1 MLSLA
6 TRRGGAIDDRAHVS
20 AEAFGELFRAVCA
33 WGRWAEGEQRGAL
46 HYLTPERVAAAAG
59 LVRTGITVTLSLPL
73 ATDPAPGNPAPA
85 EHHMTMLGD
94 RDIGSGSLRF
104 AKDYVGVDYHNDGHS
119 HIDAF
124 CHVAY
129 QGSLYNGHPAET
141 VTEAGAGVD
150 AIDVL
155 RDGLVGR
162 GVLLDV
168 PRLRG
173 VPWLEPGEHVFR
185 ADLEAAER
193 AQGVRVGE
201 GDVLLVRT
209 GHARRL
215 RELGPWDTTTAKAGL
230 HPTAMPFVSERH
242 VSALGCDGNSDTAPS
257 STEGIAF
264 PIHVLALNAMGV
276 HLLDYLQFEDLV
288 ARCEEAGRW
297 EFLFAAAP
305 LRIARG
311 TGSPLNPVAVL

>member
-1 MLSLA
+1 M
-6 TRRGGAIDDRAHVS
+6 TIQRVDRVS
-20 AEAFGELFRAVCA
+20 VEEFRELFRAVSA
-33 WGRWAEGEQRGAL
+33 WGRWGTGEQRGAL
-46 HYLTPERVAAAAG
+46 HYLTPERVARAAG
-59 LVRTGITVTLSLPL
+59 LVGTGVTVTLSLPL
-73 ATDPAPGNPAPA
+73 ATDPAPGNPQPA
-85 EHHMTMLGD
+85 DHHMTMLGD
-94 RDIGSGSLRF
+94 TDIGSGSLRF
-104 AKDYVGVDYHNDGHS
+104 AKDYVGVDYHNDGHT

-124 CHVAY
+124 CHVSYEGA
-129 QGSLYNGHPAET
+129 LYNDQPADA
-141 VTEAGAGVD
+141 VTEKGADVD

-173 VPWLEPGEHVFR
+173 APWLEPGDHVFR
-185 ADLEAAER
+185 EDLEAAEQ
-193 AQGVRVGE
+193 AQGVSVEE
-201 GDVLLVRT
+201 GDILLVRT

-242 VSALGCDGNSDTAPS
+242 VSALGGDGNSDTAPS
-257 STEGIAF
+257 STEGVAF

-288 ARCEEAGRW
+288 AHCEEAGRW
-297 EFLFAAAP
+297 EFLFVAAP
-305 LRIARG
+305 LRIRRG
-311 TGSPLNPVAVL
+311 TGSPVNPVAVL